1 MPEGRET
8 LETTCRVSVDE
19 RVMAALDKKRPI
31 GQSRTSY
38 VNLLLQK
45 AVTNE
50 PDRIIPRDV

>member
-1 MPEGRET
+1 MPEKRET
-8 LETTCRVSVDE
+8 LDTTCRVSVDE
-19 RVMAALDKKRPI
+19 RVMAALDRKRSI

-50 PDRIIPRDV
+50 PDRIIPRDA